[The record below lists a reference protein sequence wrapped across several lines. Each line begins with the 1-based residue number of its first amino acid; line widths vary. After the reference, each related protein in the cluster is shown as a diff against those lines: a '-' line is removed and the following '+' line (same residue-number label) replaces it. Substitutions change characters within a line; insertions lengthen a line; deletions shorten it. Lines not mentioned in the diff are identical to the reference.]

1 MSTANAVHLAD
12 EYYRRIS
19 IKKTPSESTNPKVRV
34 TKILKN
40 TASWNVSRPAGR
52 DLSVIQ
58 RALSYLG
65 WPIEDEISRGVYGV
79 NTLVAIA
86 SIQTVMYNEGLDEDP
101 INGVLRAATIE
112 WICKQCMGTPAE
124 FEVVA

>member
-1 MSTANAVHLAD
+1 MSTVNAVDLAD
-12 EYYRRIS
+12 EYNKLVGES
-19 IKKTPSESTNPKVRV
+19 PSEPTNPKVRV